1 MEQNIEFVNLYIQKQ
16 KNYIEDLVGKLL
28 VLETKA
34 TMLESRIV
42 ALEQENASLQ
52 ENQNPKQKS
61 IINEPSE

>member
-52 ENQNPKQKS
+52 ENQNSKQKS